1 MRTALLLTAALFAR
15 TAAAQPGA
23 QDPAP
28 APTPAPTPAP
38 QPDTGP
44 VPPPNDAP
52 KVDPAYGARPDHTV
66 EGAPSDRPG
75 VRRGRDIVVRYTPN
89 RSKQNITLIASI
101 AGAAVVMGAVGL
113 YFHFDANSA
122 AEEVAAKTFTG
133 RAWTSDRQEAYD
145 TAQRSSTIAGVMYGI
160 GGALLLSTAIVFIAT
175 EPERKEIV
183 ITPHSGTP
191 KPTAM
196 LAPTRG
202 GAIVGGT
209 WRW

>member
-1 MRTALLLTAALFAR
+1 
-15 TAAAQPGA
+15 
-23 QDPAP
+23 
-28 APTPAPTPAP
+28 
-38 QPDTGP
+38 
-44 VPPPNDAP
+44 VPPSDAP
-52 KVDPAYGARPDHTV
+52 KVDPAYGARPDQTV

-89 RSKQNITLIASI
+89 RSAQNITLVASI
-101 AGAAVVMGAVGL
+101 AGAAVLFGAVGL
-113 YFHFDANSA
+113 YFHFDAN
-122 AEEVAAKTFTG
+122 AESKEVSAKTFTG
-133 RAWTSDRQEAYD
+133 RAWTADRQEAYD
-145 TAQRSSTIAGVMYGI
+145 NAERSSTIAGVMYGI
-160 GGALLLSTAIVFIAT
+160 GGALLLTTAVVFIVT

-196 LAPTRG
+196 VAPTRG